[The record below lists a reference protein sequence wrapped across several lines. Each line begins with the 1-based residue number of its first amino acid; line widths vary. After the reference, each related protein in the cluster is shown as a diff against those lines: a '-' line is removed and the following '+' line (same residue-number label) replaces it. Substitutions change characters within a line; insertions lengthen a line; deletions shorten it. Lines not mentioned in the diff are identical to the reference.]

1 MKQILQARWLVATG
15 GGVVGVA
22 IMNRTILAFGA
33 LTALCSSVYAQTLNL
48 NLDLSSARIGYLQT
62 EIEQPQ
68 SVIRGAE
75 GIFSTDL
82 VLEEG
87 ELLYVLQISSSRLEL
102 VELGGDPNSPELAD
116 GAIRYQREGGTSGFV
131 GDRGYL
137 VGPAR
142 VSVGWTFGDLVGP
155 LSVFPGG
162 FQNTET
168 ARSVLT
174 YAIWRTGGAS
184 GDVSAGT
191 QTVPS
196 NVAVIPNDANGRF
209 EVMLESSVDLVT
221 WNAANPGT
229 FGGDTRRRFFR
240 TRIGRRN

>member
-1 MKQILQARWLVATG
+1 M
-15 GGVVGVA
+15 VGVA

-82 VLEEG
+82 VLEKG

-131 GDRGYL
+131 GDGGYL

-162 FQNTET
+162 SSKILSKLFAELIFILFTGSIT
-168 ARSVLT
+168 ATLP
-174 YAIWRTGGAS
+174 I
-184 GDVSAGT
+184 
-191 QTVPS
+191 PS
-196 NVAVIPNDANGRF
+196 
-209 EVMLESSVDLVT
+209 
-221 WNAANPGT
+221 
-229 FGGDTRRRFFR
+229 
-240 TRIGRRN
+240 